1 MRKIQ
6 HSLLTVIALLVVA
19 VALVALSPM
28 AGEGQG
34 RPSLPREARKFYL
47 TRSIHDGNEALT
59 ACTPG
64 YHMASL
70 WEIFDPTQLRYDTSL
85 GLVLQDSG
93 SGPPSGFGYV
103 RTGMDTIFLSN
114 PFGTPPNCRSW
125 TSDDGAQH
133 EGTVVSLTSSWL
145 SPTGSALSPWQASVT
160 VCSDPARVWC
170 VED

>member
-1 MRKIQ
+1 MHKIR
-6 HSLLTVIALLVVA
+6 HSLLTVIPLLVVA
-19 VALVALSPM
+19 VTFVALLPM

-34 RPSLPREARKFYL
+34 RRDLRDARKFYL
-47 TRSIHDGNEALT
+47 TRTIHDGNEALT
-59 ACTPG
+59 ACTQG

-70 WEIFDPTQLRYDTSL
+70 WEIFDPTQLRYDTSV

-125 TSDDGAQH
+125 TSDNGALH
-133 EGTVVSLTSSWL
+133 EGTVVSLTHSWL
-145 SPTGSALSPWQASVT
+145 SQAGSSLSPWQASVT